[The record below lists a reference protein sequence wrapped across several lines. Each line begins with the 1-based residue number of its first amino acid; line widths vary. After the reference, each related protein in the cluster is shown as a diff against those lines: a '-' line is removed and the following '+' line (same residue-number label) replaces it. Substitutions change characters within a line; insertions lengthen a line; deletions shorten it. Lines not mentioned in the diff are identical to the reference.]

1 MNPIYRNIADFA
13 RKEIYQ
19 FIKLHNISLLSYS
32 FETYFQAMKEKY
44 NFKVLEHHI
53 ENDLISGITMIDSQ
67 GISIS
72 YEEDCIQERQNFT
85 KCHELGHLVLK
96 HNGNFF
102 TESLAYKTTQ
112 ELEADYFAS
121 IILMPDIVLL
131 TKIFYQKKS
140 YQEVM
145 YDLSVSNKALEVR
158 LTQLFQ
164 HYTDITYPKAK
175 GLVTSYRAGTAAK
188 QKLLTLLEVIKD
200 NIISNYEKI
209 QVAATDRLKLLL
221 DKKDFITQKELPELK
236 DQSFCQQVRRLFP
249 NIKTWSKYERGKTL
263 WYAWNSK
270 KMTEKEVKRAVNFA
284 LYDLQ
289 NKND

>member
-102 TESLAYKTTQ
+102 TESLANKTTQ

-145 YDLSVSNKALEVR
+145 HDLSVSNKALEVR

-175 GLVTSYRAGTAAK
+175 GLVTSYRSGTAAK
-188 QKLLTLLEVIKD
+188 QKFLTLLDVIKD

-221 DKKDFITQKELPELK
+221 LTKNYQSLKINPFAKK
-236 DQSFCQQVRRLFP
+236 
-249 NIKTWSKYERGKTL
+249 
-263 WYAWNSK
+263 
-270 KMTEKEVKRAVNFA
+270 
-284 LYDLQ
+284 
-289 NKND
+289 